1 MSFTEAIPKALWGKT
16 ITQDARNIYYKNT
29 CIIYRTTKYKK

>member
-16 ITQDARNIYYKNT
+16 ITQDARNFDYKYT
-29 CIIYRTTKYKK
+29 YIIYRTTKYKK